1 MMSSRAISQVLKY
14 SRASKAD
21 KFIFTVIA
29 HHFNDAVG
37 QAWPSISTL
46 AEETGYDQRRVKR
59 SLANLRRL
67 GELRSDE
74 NNGGRNRSNRYYIT
88 LPVDASNGGI
98 EDIVKDFLN
107 GGTRETL
114 SHPNGGTGDTRIEH
128 LIESKERDTTE
139 SDKLIPDSLSP
150 SKKRK
155 LTRPDPATADPR
167 VKPFLSWFAN
177 EYERRYGAPY
187 AINWGKDGKRIN
199 ELAPVFDLPRLKDL
213 AIRFFESP
221 DPWVRQNGG
230 FTIGVFISQIN
241 KLTSTDNGHAKPSEV
256 KDLGDGW
263 LEVEGMRIS
272 KKDYERR
279 WKTA

>member
-1 MMSSRAISQVLKY
+1 FGEALPEAFNEALPKAFAKNMRNQEQEQDHKY
-14 SRASKAD
+14 KS
-21 KFIFTVIA
+21 
-29 HHFNDAVG
+29 
-37 QAWPSISTL
+37 
-46 AEETGYDQRRVKR
+46 
-59 SLANLRRL
+59 
-67 GELRSDE
+67 
-74 NNGGRNRSNRYYIT
+74 
-88 LPVDASNGGI
+88 
-98 EDIVKDFLN
+98 
-107 GGTRETL
+107 
-114 SHPNGGTGDTRIEH
+114 
-128 LIESKERDTTE
+128 TE